1 MVYIVVYIYDI
12 GMLETVG
19 GAQILFSSIS
29 DDMKSRLGAT
39 CIKLKYS
46 LVIWVTFTLVK

>member
-1 MVYIVVYIYDI
+1 MFYGLYCCIYIYDI
-12 GMLETVG
+12 GMHVTFG

-46 LVIWVTFTLVK
+46 LVI